1 MIRLVIFIAILVT
14 NVVFGQT
21 QIATEEITIWNDS
34 IKLPGTLSYKSALDQ
49 QPLAIFIQGSGNP
62 DRNGNQLQM
71 GIKANYVKMLR
82 DSLNKKGVAFYSYEK
97 RNVTKENIKHL
108 ITSMTFNALVEDAQL
123 AISHFKNDARFNT
136 ITLIGHSQG
145 SLVAMMAVNDAVDNY
160 ISLAGLGEPMDKTLV
175 TQLSNQN
182 KELADAAKQHIQELK
197 ETNTIKEIHPFLMS
211 IFAKPNHEFLKSYFK
226 FDPTKEIQN
235 LKTPILILNGDK
247 DLQVPII
254 HAQNLHNANPK
265 SELVIIK
272 HMNHVL
278 KHIEKDTDN
287 MASYYTESFPL
298 AEHLIETIANFI
310 TQ

>member
-1 MIRLVIFIAILVT
+1 MIRVIIILAILIT
-14 NVVFGQT
+14 NVLFGQA
-21 QIATEEITIWNDS
+21 QVAVEEVTIWNDS
-34 IKLPGTLSYKSALDQ
+34 IKLPGTLTYNKTLDQ
-49 QPLAIFIQGSGNP
+49 QPLVIFIQGSGNP

-82 DSLNKKGVAFYSYEK
+82 DSLNEKGIAFYSYDK

-108 ITSMTFNALVEDAQL
+108 IKSMTFENLVEDVRL
-123 AISHFKNDARFNT
+123 IISNFKDDSRFNS

-145 SLVAMMAVNDAVDNY
+145 SLVAMLAVNDAVDNY

-182 KELADAAKQHIQELK
+182 KELAEAAKQHIEELK
-197 ETNTIKEIHPFLMS
+197 ETGTIKEIHPFLMS
-211 IFAKPNHEFLKSYFK
+211 IFAKPNHEFLVSYFK

-247 DLQVPII
+247 DLQVPIV
-254 HAQNLHNANPK
+254 HAQNLHEANPK
-265 SELVIIK
+265 SELVIVK

-287 MASYYTESFPL
+287 MPSYYTESFPL

-310 TQ
+310 IK